1 MHMEPRVGH
10 KDGAVTVVLAD
21 DDPLVRTVLRQ
32 TLQAGGLA
40 VIGEAT
46 TGREAI
52 ELATHYRPDVLLID
66 LVMPEGGALEVAGA
80 VRAASPKTA
89 IVVLT
94 GHPDEEA
101 AVDVLRAGAS
111 GFLTK
116 DLAMETLPRAL
127 RAAAAGEPAVSRK
140 LVTTLVDRLRS
151 MPQGEAGLRP
161 VKSPLTPREWEV
173 LDLLATGATMEDVAT
188 ELVLSMETVRS
199 HVKNILRKTG
209 AHSRAEAIAKADEL
223 RRPSSARTADRRA
236 G

>member
-1 MHMEPRVGH
+1 
-10 KDGAVTVVLAD
+10 VTVVLAD

-32 TLQAGGLA
+32 TLQSGGLA
-40 VIGEAT
+40 VIAEAT

-52 ELATHYRPDVLLID
+52 ELTTHYSPDVLLCD
-66 LVMPEGGALEVAGA
+66 LVMPEGGALEVANR
-80 VRAASPKTA
+80 VREASPRTA

-101 AVDVLRAGAS
+101 AVAVLRAGAS

-127 RAAAAGEPAVSRK
+127 RAAVAGEPAVSRR
-140 LVTTLVDRLRS
+140 LVSTLVDRLRS
-151 MPQGEAGLRP
+151 MPDGEAGLRP

-173 LDLLATGATMEDVAT
+173 LDLLATGCSMDDVA
-188 ELVLSMETVRS
+188 EQLVLSMETVRS

-209 AHSRAEAIAKADEL
+209 AHSRQEAIELADEL
-223 RRPSSARTADRRA
+223 RRPNGAGPADRRS

>member
-1 MHMEPRVGH
+1 MKPDARQQE
-10 KDGAVTVVLAD
+10 GAVTVVLAD

-40 VIGEAT
+40 VIAEAT

-66 LVMPEGGALEVAGA
+66 LVMPEGGALDVAGP
-80 VRAASPKTA
+80 VRDSSPHTA

-101 AVDVLRAGAS
+101 AVAVLRAGAS

-127 RAAAAGEPAVSRK
+127 RAAAAGEPAVSRR

-173 LDLLATGATMEDVAT
+173 LDLLATGCSMEQVVD

-209 AHSRAEAIAKADEL
+209 AHSRQEAIALADEL
-223 RRPSSARTADRRA
+223 RRPNGAGAADRHA

>member
-1 MHMEPRVGH
+1 MHMEPQIGQR
-10 KDGAVTVVLAD
+10 DGAVTVVLAD

-80 VRAASPKTA
+80 VRAASPETA

-161 VKSPLTPREWEV
+161 VKSPLT
-173 LDLLATGATMEDVAT
+173 
-188 ELVLSMETVRS
+188 
-199 HVKNILRKTG
+199 
-209 AHSRAEAIAKADEL
+209 
-223 RRPSSARTADRRA
+223 
-236 G
+236 

>member
-1 MHMEPRVGH
+1 MKADARQEEPP
-10 KDGAVTVVLAD
+10 VTVVLAD

-40 VIGEAT
+40 VIGEAS
-46 TGREAI
+46 TGREAV
-52 ELATHYRPDVLLID
+52 ELAAHYRPDVLLID
-66 LVMPEGGALEVAGA
+66 LVMPEGGALDVAGL
-80 VRAASPKTA
+80 VRDSSPNTA

-94 GHPDEEA
+94 GHPDEDA
-101 AVDVLRAGAS
+101 AVAVLRAGAS

-127 RAAAAGEPAVSRK
+127 RAAAAGEPAVSRR
-140 LVTTLVDRLRS
+140 LVTALVDRLRS

-173 LDLLATGATMEDVAT
+173 LDLLATGCSMEQVVD

-209 AHSRAEAIAKADEL
+209 AHSRQEAIGLADEL
-223 RRPSSARTADRRA
+223 RRPNGAGAADRH
-236 G
+236 GG